1 MIGSFKN
8 KALKRFYETG
18 DASGVHAHHRDRI
31 MDILTALEYAHGI
44 ENMRLSKFNLH
55 PLSGKYKGFW
65 SVKVSANW
73 RIIFM
78 FTNGEAHAINYLDY
92 H

>member
-18 DASGVHAHHRDRI
+18 DASGVHAHHRKKI
-31 MDILTALEYAHGI
+31 KYILTALEAIQKIEGMNAHA
-44 ENMRLSKFNLH
+44 FNLH
-55 PLSGKYKGFW
+55 TLSGKYKGFY

-73 RIIFM
+73 RIIFT
-78 FTNGEAHAINYLDY
+78 FTDGKAHAINYIDY